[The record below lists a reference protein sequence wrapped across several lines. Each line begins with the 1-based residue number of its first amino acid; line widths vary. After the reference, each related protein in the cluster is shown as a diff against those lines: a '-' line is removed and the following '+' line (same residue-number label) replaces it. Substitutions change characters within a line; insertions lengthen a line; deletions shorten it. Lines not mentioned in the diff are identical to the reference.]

1 MTIRALLLDADNNL
15 VVTAGRPELAS
26 DTAAIAQ
33 AIRLRLQMLKGE
45 WYLDESAGLPY
56 FQEILVKNPNTAQI
70 RKVIAERIEG
80 TLGVSTLE
88 SLDLVFD
95 RTARTLTVTFEV
107 STDTGELVDTLDLG
121 RF

>member
-26 DTAAIAQ
+26 DTDAIAQ

-80 TLGVSTLE
+80 TLGVSALE

-95 RTARTLTVTFEV
+95 RTARTLTVTFKV